1 MSVETIVNAAI
12 ANVPKAVAAGIVDMG
27 TGLLLGVKTVDSHP
41 QSVLDMLAAAT
52 QDMFE
57 GPSVVSIENAFKS
70 IRGDK
75 NDEHYF
81 KEVIVTSKNLI
92 HVFSRLKSNPQVV
105 ISVVCDQSA
114 NLGMVLMKLR
124 EIANNDNI

>member
-1 MSVETIVNAAI
+1 MSVDTIVNSAI
-12 ANVPKAVAAGIVDMG
+12 ANVPKAVAAGVVDMG

-75 NDEHYF
+75 NDDHYF
-81 KEVIVTSKNLI
+81 KEVIVTSKNLLHI
-92 HVFSRLKSNPQVV
+92 FSRLKSNSQVV
-105 ISVVCDQSA
+105 ICVVCNESA

-124 EIANNDNI
+124 EIANNDVI